1 MSKRD
6 DNRGLELISGDAM
19 LARKSLSTILL
30 MAVFATSS
38 CEDDVGDNRTP
49 NSKYRKLSD
58 QEMERIL
65 IGNNIKKYPIFW
77 NHDNGISFFQGGK
90 AVVHGYSDE
99 NASYLIKNGYFCLE
113 MRMQNI
119 KICSYLITNGKNVF
133 EVSTINYTA
142 PDAAAI
148 SPFPMHCRR
157 QLKFLV
163 IYKGQHEISSDLA
176 SFPFFRSQL
185 VVSGP
190 ATSPPR
196 SGPTAVGCAWR
207 RSAR

>member
-30 MAVFATSS
+30 MAAFATSS

-58 QEMERIL
+58 QEIERIL

-90 AVVHGYSDE
+90 AVVYGYSDE
-99 NASYLIKNGYFCLE
+99 NASYLIKNRYFCLE

-133 EVSTINYTA
+133 EVSTDKIPSVYLLKICPLN
-142 PDAAAI
+142 
-148 SPFPMHCRR
+148 
-157 QLKFLV
+157 QLH
-163 IYKGQHEISSDLA
+163 GS
-176 SFPFFRSQL
+176 
-185 VVSGP
+185 
-190 ATSPPR
+190 
-196 SGPTAVGCAWR
+196 R
-207 RSAR
+207 RSCNFSVPHALSAAT